1 MVECCERTY
10 CEGWCVVAVAGVC
23 CDRCPGATAGSAH
36 RFARR
41 RLLKTAVFQPLPEAA
56 RLATAA
62 GQPHPGLTDR
72 PGGTA
77 GTQRPARSAAAR
89 LYRTVT
95 GEVLD
100 ASPHLITI
108 GSAAGERRYNLTA
121 DASAW
126 RGSTL
131 EPSAVNPGDE
141 AVIRLL
147 PGKSDVADRVWANIG
162 RVTGTIVE
170 RGRHHLVVDEGRTK
184 GLAEVVVPP
193 QASGRI
199 QVRFPNL
206 REGYLIDVIGLRRRG
221 YLEGMIPA
229 TSQPPYRADLVQPQ
243 SPAGGRLPD
252 AITGSAIWHD
262 PGYEPYGVLGL
273 FYPAVDSV
281 VRCEED
287 AAAGFQP
294 GQAPAFRDLPYLAVG
309 SVLSVRN
316 ECTGGIMTVP
326 VTGCAP
332 IARLFNDHCVACQT
346 SPRGR
351 VADLTLAS
359 FVALGGE
366 LEAGCFNATL
376 TVGR

>member
-1 MVECCERTY
+1 MFVT
-10 CEGWCVVAVAGVC
+10 GVC
-23 CDRCPGATAGSAH
+23 CDRCPGATAGSAS

-41 RLLKTAVFQPLPEAA
+41 RLLKTAVFQPLPDAA
-56 RLATAA
+56 SLAGAA
-62 GQPHPGLTDR
+62 GQPYPGRTGLTKRPGSTAATR
-72 PGGTA
+72 PGGAAAT
-77 GTQRPARSAAAR
+77 RSAGSGAAQ
-89 LYRTVT
+89 LYRAVT

-121 DASAW
+121 DATAW
-126 RGSTL
+126 RGGTL
-131 EPSAVNPGDE
+131 EPAAVNPGDE

-147 PGKSDVADRVWANIG
+147 PGKSNVADRVWASIG

-170 RGRHHLVVDEGRTK
+170 SGPHHLIVDEGKTK
-184 GLAEVVVPP
+184 GLKEVVIPP
-193 QASGRI
+193 QANGRI

-206 REGYLIDVIGLRRRG
+206 RAGYLIDVIGLRRRG
-221 YLEGMIPA
+221 YLEGLIPA
-229 TSQPPYRADLVQPQ
+229 TSQPPYRADQVQRQ
-243 SPAGGRLPD
+243 SPAGGRPPD
-252 AITGSAIWHD
+252 AIGGSAIWHD

-273 FYPAVDSV
+273 FYPAVDSAA
-281 VRCEED
+281 RCAED
-287 AAAGFQP
+287 AAAGFPP

-309 SVLSVRN
+309 SMLSVRN
-316 ECTGGIMTVP
+316 ECTGDAMTMP

-332 IARLFNDHCVACQT
+332 IARLFNDHCVTCQT

-376 TVGR
+376 MVRR